1 MHLAQSFFCFLD
13 CQRAVLAR
21 RLSSHPSPIHC
32 PTTKPPFLQSS
43 FASMDPLADRL
54 SFGDTAPPPAP
65 EPETRS
71 SMSPAVGDTTQTPE
85 SKSTSGFASVFK
97 SLTGS
102 KSSRGPNP
110 QSPAA
115 VAQHPNGAHTLQPA
129 IYGGPPNYE
138 HLYEQLKPERPLA
151 SRLSAAESLR
161 LAVQDY
167 PLSGVSARGQ
177 D

>member
-1 MHLAQSFFCFLD
+1 
-13 CQRAVLAR
+13 
-21 RLSSHPSPIHC
+21 
-32 PTTKPPFLQSS
+32 
-43 FASMDPLADRL
+43 
-54 SFGDTAPPPAP
+54 
-65 EPETRS
+65 
-71 SMSPAVGDTTQTPE
+71 MSPAVGDTTQTPE

-167 PLSGVSARGQ
+167 PLSGVSARRQ

>member
-1 MHLAQSFFCFLD
+1 
-13 CQRAVLAR
+13 
-21 RLSSHPSPIHC
+21 
-32 PTTKPPFLQSS
+32 
-43 FASMDPLADRL
+43 MDPLADRL
-54 SFGDTAPPPAP
+54 LFGDTAPLPSP

-71 SMSPAVGDTTQTPE
+71 SMSPAVGDTAQIPE
-85 SKSTSGFASVFK
+85 PKSTSGFASVFK
-97 SLTGS
+97 SLTGN
-102 KSSRGPNP
+102 KSSRSPNP

-115 VAQHPNGAHTLQPA
+115 VAQHPNGAHPLQPS

-151 SRLSAAESLR
+151 ERVSTADSLR

-167 PLSGVSARGQ
+167 PLSGVSARRQ